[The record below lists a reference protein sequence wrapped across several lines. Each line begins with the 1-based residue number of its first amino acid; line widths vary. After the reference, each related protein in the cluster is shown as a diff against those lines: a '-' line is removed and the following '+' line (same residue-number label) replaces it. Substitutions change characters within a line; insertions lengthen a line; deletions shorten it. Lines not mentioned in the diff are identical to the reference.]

1 MARFSFE
8 TSLRSA
14 IVAAAQALNR
24 SGASFSTFERAY
36 CNERYWIRTP
46 QGGFQIRP
54 EITPAEG
61 IRNLFIEGRKYGF
74 ECATAMVI
82 VLYKAV
88 LDSIDESEF
97 NRLFADML
105 LYDWHYDSDLQLI
118 ESQGSSQAVPGDI
131 MYFKNPEVSPRTP
144 EWKGEN
150 VVKLDEYSYYG
161 HGIGIRTAE
170 HIIRTLNSR
179 RWPGSIVSAYLTD
192 QIIHPDFN
200 YLSGFAP
207 GNNLNVEIA
216 PLQTETN
223 ERAVLAA
230 VGRRQYIRY

>member
-1 MARFSFE
+1 
-8 TSLRSA
+8 
-14 IVAAAQALNR
+14 
-24 SGASFSTFERAY
+24 
-36 CNERYWIRTP
+36 
-46 QGGFQIRP
+46 
-54 EITPAEG
+54 
-61 IRNLFIEGRKYGF
+61 
-74 ECATAMVI
+74 MVI

-161 HGIGIRTAE
+161 HGIGIRNAE